1 MLIALLNDTH
11 AGVRS
16 DMVEMAKYQGRFYEE
31 VFFPYLDEHNIKN
44 IIHLGDYFDRRKY
57 VNFSSLYENRKHF
70 IEPLVER
77 GIHMDLILGN
87 HDTYYKNTND
97 VNSPEL
103 LLFNESNI
111 NVIQEPITKEYDG
124 ANIAL
129 VPWIN
134 PENYAD
140 SVDFLLNAP
149 ATHCFG
155 HFEIE
160 GALMQ
165 PGFNCPHGLDH
176 TYLKRFEQV
185 LSGHFHHKSEVGNVR
200 YLGSQM
206 QFTWSDYND
215 RKYFHIFD
223 TETLEITPV
232 LNPLTMFEKVFYDD
246 SKFDKFEDISELD
259 FSNIAGKF
267 VKLIVVNKDN
277 PYWFDTFIDKVHK
290 ENPLHLQVVDDNK
303 HMDFFN
309 DDEIEDIEDTI
320 TILGKYIDGLEIQG
334 AKKPLNDLMNSL
346 YNEALDDHNYL

>member
-1 MLIALLNDTH
+1 MI
-11 AGVRS
+11 
-16 DMVEMAKYQGRFYEE
+16 EMAKYQGRFYEE
-31 VFFPYLDEHNIKN
+31 VFFPYLDEHDIKQV
-44 IIHLGDYFDRRKY
+44 IHLGDYFDRRKY
-57 VNFSSLYENRKHF
+57 INFSSLAENRKHF
-70 IEPLVER
+70 IDPLVKR

-111 NVIQEPITKEYDG
+111 NVIQEPQIKEYDG
-124 ANIAL
+124 FKLAL

-140 SVDFLLNAP
+140 SVEFLLNAP
-149 ATHCFG
+149 STQSFG
-155 HFEIE
+155 HCEFE

-215 RKYFHIFD
+215 NKYFHIFD
-223 TETLEITPV
+223 TETLEILPV
-232 LNPLTMFEKVFYDD
+232 HNPITMFEKVFYDD
-246 SKFDKFEDISELD
+246 TKFEKFEDINDMD
-259 FSNIAGKF
+259 FSNVAGKF
-267 VKLIVVNKDN
+267 VKLIVINKDN
-277 PYWFDTFIDKVHK
+277 PYWFDTFLDKVHAQ
-290 ENPLHLQVVDDNK
+290 NPLHLQVVDDNK
-303 HMDFFN
+303 HMDFFG
-309 DDEIEDIEDTI
+309 DDDMEDIEDTL
-320 TILGKYIDGLEIQG
+320 TILGKYVDGLEIQG
-334 AKKPLNDLMNSL
+334 KKKPLNELMTSL
-346 YNEALDDHNYL
+346 YNEALDQHNYL